1 MLTRGLLYRSTK
13 AYPRLRRYQSSKPPI
28 PKDGKLPSND
38 NNSIP
43 EIGPGLPS
51 HSLGGPSPEISS
63 SSTGSST
70 APAPLDSEATGIG
83 HLLNKDRKPYIPRTQ
98 HQRLSYE
105 YPGLPN
111 QDEFSEASKQIKTV
125 SRWSR
130 YMPKVIAGV
139 ALLWGGYTA
148 KVWFF
153 PSEEEASS
161 QDLLTVHRF
170 QPFIITHK
178 EIIDQDHYLIEIAPK
193 FSHWQY
199 SYASDYPRKLIWNGD
214 RVWLVEVKQPEIM
227 VTRSYTP
234 LPLYFQK
241 SEYTRLG
248 ERAPLL
254 RVVEN
259 DKGDYDKFGV
269 MCLYIKRYN
278 DGEVSRFI
286 TNKNVGDEIEMRG
299 PFTDYRFP
307 FHPLN
312 PLYERPIFRDL
323 PSKVEP
329 ENLRESIVRDN
340 ALPAYDNVNFF
351 AAGTG
356 IASALQPLLSRNPY
370 RGFMTIYYSAKSD
383 LELGPLDRF
392 LFFLSKLDR
401 AKVVPFYDNERR
413 LTANDIPLAAPPNC
427 LSPQR
432 SEQALAESPK
442 DELRA
447 RLQAM
452 DKSGAATSSHETPSP
467 LSDRLPHYETA
478 LQQAAA
484 TSKVAKQD
492 GSLALVCGP
501 DGYVDQL
508 AGLKRRDI
516 NEQGAVG
523 GALASRGWDESNVH
537 KF

>member
-1 MLTRGLLYRSTK
+1 MLCRSLIFKSTK
-13 AYPRLRRYQSSKPPI
+13 ACPRLCRYQSSKPSTPE
-28 PKDGKLPSND
+28 DENQLPHDLSL
-38 NNSIP
+38 IHEP
-43 EIGPGLPS
+43 GPGLSS
-51 HSLGGPSPEISS
+51 HLPQDRNLQKSPASS
-63 SSTGSST
+63 GSST
-70 APAPLDSEATGIG
+70 APAPLDLDATGIG
-83 HLLNKDRKPYIPRTQ
+83 HLLKKDRRPYVPRTQ

-130 YMPKVIAGV
+130 YMPKVLVGV
-139 ALLWGGYTA
+139 ALLWGAYTV

-161 QDLLTVHRF
+161 QDLLTVHKF
-170 QPFIITHK
+170 QPFVITHK
-178 EIIDQDHYLIEIAPK
+178 EAIDQDHYLIEIAPK

-214 RVWLVEVKQPEIM
+214 RIWLVEVKQPDIM

-259 DKGDYDKFGV
+259 DKGDYDKNGV
-269 MCLYIKRYN
+269 MTLYIKRYN

-286 TNKNVGDEIEMRG
+286 TNKDVGDEIEIRG
-299 PFTDYRFP
+299 PYTDYKFP

-329 ENLRESIVRDN
+329 ENLRESVVRDN

-383 LELGPLDRF
+383 LELGPLNRF
-392 LFFLSKLDR
+392 LFFLNKLDR
-401 AKVVPFYDNERR
+401 VNVMSFYDNERR
-413 LTANDIPLAAPPNC
+413 LAAHDIPLAAPSNY

-432 SEQALAESPK
+432 LEQALAQSPQ

-452 DKSGAATSSHETPSP
+452 DESDPEPVNGTSERPTG
-467 LSDRLPHYETA
+467 RLPHYQTA
-478 LQQAAA
+478 LEQAAV
-484 TSKVAKQD
+484 TSQIPKQD
-492 GSLALVCGP
+492 ASLALVCGP
-501 DGYVDQL
+501 DGYVDHI
-508 AGLKRRDI
+508 AGSKRRDI
-516 NEQGAVG
+516 DEQGDVG
-523 GALASRGWDESNVH
+523 GALGKKGWTEHNVH